1 MLAVLLSV
9 LVSAAQTQ
17 AGGTGVVD
25 TTYDSIM
32 LVNPYDADCRAD
44 TCVVLPSHVFRK
56 TTIALV
62 ERNGFKSELVQ
73 RIVLD
78 SILRVRTRI
87 DSTIIAKQDTI
98 IQAKTLEAL
107 ALRSEITSISNAAKK
122 DRIRYALYGLGTGIV
137 VGVLSTLLLVMAV
150 N

>member
-1 MLAVLLSV
+1 MLAVLLSI
-9 LVSAAQTQ
+9 LVSTIQAQ
-17 AGGTGVVD
+17 AGGIGIVD

-44 TCVVLPSHVFRK
+44 TCVVLPSRVFRK
-56 TTIALV
+56 TTTALA

-73 RIVLD
+73 RVVLD
-78 SILRVRTRI
+78 SIMRVRTRI
-87 DSTIIAKQDTI
+87 DSVIIAKQDTI
-98 IQAKTLEAL
+98 IQAKTLEAS
-107 ALRSEITSISNAAKK
+107 ALRSEITLVSNAAKTE
-122 DRIRYALYGLGTGIV
+122 RFRHALYGLGTGIV